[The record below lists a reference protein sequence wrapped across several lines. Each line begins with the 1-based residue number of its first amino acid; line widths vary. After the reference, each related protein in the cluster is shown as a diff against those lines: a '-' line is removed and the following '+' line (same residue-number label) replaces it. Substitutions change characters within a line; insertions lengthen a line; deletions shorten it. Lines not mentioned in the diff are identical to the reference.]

1 VAAGAIRSLDGAV
14 ASRDVPTMQAFERT
28 ILAECEEKFELI
40 TSRERVELARLYE
53 DRNLG
58 AHPAFIEQGEVFEAT
73 PELVRSHLAAAI
85 DCALSLPPVS
95 GKKVVDN
102 LQRDLDSNSW
112 PKEADVATYLRE
124 QYFHR
129 TRDSVQLNL
138 VKLVVKCVLRPPD
151 GSDLS
156 IASPNTLAYRCRT
169 AINAINDISPS
180 VLERAVEPVLTS
192 WRRSGL
198 VTDELLLRLVGALG
212 HLPCTW
218 RIVDDATLA
227 RLGALLETAPVTSL
241 IGERTFA
248 SGPPVEPTMMN
259 PYQQALQAATAEFS
273 DLEIL
278 IRRPT
283 LDPSQWVAP
292 ALAALAEA
300 KSFRSAEGRLRSLL
314 RLAPVLSSGDLAIA
328 AGSIRENNQIY
339 QASDTPE
346 LLSNMYRETVS
357 VPGAAAVWLDLGP
370 VTKVTDVVF
379 GVSPCVR

>member
-1 VAAGAIRSLDGAV
+1 
-14 ASRDVPTMQAFERT
+14 
-28 ILAECEEKFELI
+28 
-40 TSRERVELARLYE
+40 
-53 DRNLG
+53 
-58 AHPAFIEQGEVFEAT
+58 
-73 PELVRSHLAAAI
+73 
-85 DCALSLPPVS
+85 
-95 GKKVVDN
+95 
-102 LQRDLDSNSW
+102 
-112 PKEADVATYLRE
+112 
-124 QYFHR
+124 
-129 TRDSVQLNL
+129 
-138 VKLVVKCVLRPPD
+138 
-151 GSDLS
+151 
-156 IASPNTLAYRCRT
+156 
-169 AINAINDISPS
+169 
-180 VLERAVEPVLTS
+180 
-192 WRRSGL
+192 
-198 VTDELLLRLVGALG
+198 
-212 HLPCTW
+212 
-218 RIVDDATLA
+218 
-227 RLGALLETAPVTSL
+227 
-241 IGERTFA
+241 
-248 SGPPVEPTMMN
+248 MMN